1 MVRSKA
7 ARIGITG
14 GIGSG
19 KTTVCRIFET
29 LGIPVYYADA
39 RAKSLMNE
47 DEQLRGEIVDLFG
60 EQAYSKE
67 GVLDRQ
73 YLASIV
79 FQDKSKLKAL
89 EGLVHPAVARDG
101 KKWHEAQQGGV
112 PYTLKEAALLVEN
125 GSYKYFDK
133 IIVVTAPEEIR
144 IERVQ
149 ARDKVEAKAV
159 RARMKAQLSQE
170 EKVKV
175 ADFIIENDGKKSLI
189 KQVLEVHRALLV

>member
-1 MVRSKA
+1 MARNKA

-29 LGIPVYYADA
+29 LGIPVYYADV

-47 DEQLRGEIVDLFG
+47 DEELRKEIVDLFG
-60 EQAYSKE
+60 VQAYLKE
-67 GVLDRQ
+67 GILDRQ

-79 FQDKSKLKAL
+79 FQDRSKLKAL

-101 KKWHEAQQGGV
+101 KKWHEAQQGV

-133 IIVVTAPEEIR
+133 IIVVTAPEEVR
-144 IERVQ
+144 IERVR
-149 ARDKVEAKAV
+149 ARDKVEAEAV
-159 RARMKAQLSQE
+159 KVRMKAQLSQE
-170 EKVKV
+170 EKVKA
-175 ADFIIENDGKKSLI
+175 ADFIIENDGEKSLI
-189 KQVLEVHRALLV
+189 KQVLEVHKALLA